1 VTDAIMRQRKFT
13 LACMAMLASI
23 VGLFTGHLDGGTWVA
38 ALSLILGLYA
48 AANVAQ
54 RKVES

>member
-1 VTDAIMRQRKFT
+1 MTNAIMTQRKFT
-13 LACMAMLASI
+13 LACLAMATSI

-38 ALSLILGLYA
+38 AQSLILGLYA